1 MDIIISLLFIC
12 GHCATRDYY
21 DCLQTC
27 LRDGETSK
35 FNFLPL
41 CDKQVIAMCPR
52 AISLVF
58 SKFAKKKYI
67 YIRVKLILNCTR
79 ALAIT
84 YTNYKLF

>member
-52 AISLVF
+52 AILKGLISLVF
-58 SKFAKKKYI
+58 SKFAKNI
-67 YIRVKLILNCTR
+67 Y
-79 ALAIT
+79 A
-84 YTNYKLF
+84 